1 MKTRTILALALAVGT
16 LLFCG
21 CSAKAY
27 FLGDVLPELMD
38 ITTQYPNVESVTV
51 TNIASGETLTYTDAG
66 MQDNIRMLFEGV
78 QCTRKK
84 STSGMTEAVY
94 KVEFNALSGGTVVY
108 VVSGSE
114 CVIGEYTY
122 KAITFGVD
130 MVYLENLFA

>member
-1 MKTRTILALALAVGT
+1 MKIKITALLVLVA

-21 CSAKAY
+21 CGAKAY

-51 TNIASGETLTYTDAG
+51 GNIASGETLTYTDAG

-78 QCTRKK
+78 QCTRTK
-84 STSGMTEAVY
+84 STAKITEAVY
-94 KVEFNALSGGTVVY
+94 TVTFNAIGESTVIY
-108 VVSGSE
+108 VISGSE
-114 CVIGEYTY
+114 YVIGEYTY